1 MFNKLVKTNESYG
14 LFIIRVITGIVFMAH
29 GSQKLFGLF
38 GGGGLEGT
46 AKFMGSL
53 GLEPAYFMALLS
65 GSGEFFGGLLLVLG
79 LLTRFGALN
88 TFIVSLV
95 ALLSVHISKGFF
107 MSNGGFEYVLVL
119 GAASLALLIEGG
131 GKYSLDKTLT
141 K

>member
-1 MFNKLVKTNESYG
+1 MFNKLIKTKESYG
-14 LFIIRVITGIVFMAH
+14 LFILRIIIGIVFMAH

-88 TFIVSLV
+88 TFMVSLV
-95 ALLSVHISKGFF
+95 AFLSVHISKGFF

-119 GAASLALLIEGG
+119 GAASLALLVEGG
-131 GKYSLDKTLT
+131 GKYSIDKVLS